1 MKIDLD
7 STTMGGQKVFTT
19 VKCMNG
25 ALLTSTRTSDGV
37 VLVSQPPHAEFAS
50 VTIKTSGTTGYPVRD
65 MHQFDTSRVR
75 ARWDGFT
82 DPAGIAFYEV
92 RQHLG

>member
-1 MKIDLD
+1 
-7 STTMGGQKVFTT
+7 MGGQKVFTT

-25 ALLTSTRTSDGV
+25 VLLSSTRTSDGV
-37 VLVSQPPHAEFAS
+37 VLVSQPPNAESAS
-50 VTIKTSGTTGYPVRD
+50 VSIKTRGTTGYPVRD
-65 MHQFDTSRVR
+65 MYQFDTSRVR

-92 RQHLG
+92 RQKIC